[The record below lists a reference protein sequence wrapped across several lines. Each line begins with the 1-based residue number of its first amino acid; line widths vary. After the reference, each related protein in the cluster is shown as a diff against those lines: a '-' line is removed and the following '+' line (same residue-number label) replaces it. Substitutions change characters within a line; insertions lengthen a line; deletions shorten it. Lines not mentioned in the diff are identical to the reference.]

1 VKIAEKFR
9 ADELSS
15 NDKDDDTVVAEDW
28 TQHRAVR
35 RARGGPYMAVHLRYW
50 YHQRDEEYKKRSYLR
65 GFCQVSDPHPNWFR
79 ILSGQW
85 IRIRIWNPDP
95 YPDPGGQK

>member
-1 VKIAEKFR
+1 MKIAEKFR

-35 RARGGPYMAVHLRYW
+35 RARGGPYMAVHLR
-50 YHQRDEEYKKRSYLR
+50 
-65 GFCQVSDPHPNWFR
+65 
-79 ILSGQW
+79 
-85 IRIRIWNPDP
+85 
-95 YPDPGGQK
+95 

>member
-35 RARGGPYMAVHLRYW
+35 RARGGPYMAVHLRYP
-50 YHQRDEEYKKRSYLR
+50 QRDGEYM
-65 GFCQVSDPHPNWFR
+65 
-79 ILSGQW
+79 
-85 IRIRIWNPDP
+85 
-95 YPDPGGQK
+95 